1 MPVLVK
7 GLVRLALKVDVAG
20 NLQDLRAVSEEPPL
34 LGLAQVAMSD
44 FNKAKFI
51 PAFRDG
57 DPVESS
63 VLLPVPYEPE

>member
-20 NLQDLRAVSEEPPL
+20 KVQELRAVSEEPPL
-34 LGLAQVAMSD
+34 LGLSRAAISD
-44 FNKAKFI
+44 FDHAKFI